1 MSEII
6 ILREAI
12 VGSESQVIESV
23 DGEKNLYLDGIMM
36 QANIRN
42 RNKRVYG
49 LDEIS
54 RAVESV
60 QEQISNSCLMG
71 ELDHPSSIVINLD
84 RVSHLITQLRM
95 VGENAY
101 GKAKI
106 LAKTPCG
113 AVAKALVESGVKI
126 GFSSRGT
133 GAVSSD
139 GNVSE
144 FGLVTVD
151 LVGIP
156 SAAGAVPKPI
166 YESLEEYGRG
176 EKILTLAETVRHDA
190 AAQKYFEKEILKF
203 LSENIFAKKK

>member
-1 MSEII
+1 MSEIL
-6 ILREAI
+6 ILRETI
-12 VGSESQVIESV
+12 IGSESQIIESV
-23 DGEKNLYLDGIMM
+23 DGEKNLFLDGIMM
-36 QANIRN
+36 QANAVN
-42 RNKRVYG
+42 RNKRKYPVS
-49 LDEIS
+49 EIS

-60 QEQISNSCLMG
+60 QEQITNSCLMG

-84 RVSHLITQLRM
+84 RVSHLITQLKM

-106 LAKTPCG
+106 LSKTPCG
-113 AVAKALVESGVKI
+113 AIAKALVESGVKI

-133 GAVSSD
+133 GVVSATGDVSD
-139 GNVSE
+139 
-144 FGLVTVD
+144 FGIVTVD

-156 SAAGAVPKPI
+156 SAPGAVPKPI

-176 EKILTLAETVRHDA
+176 DKILTLAETVRFDD

-203 LSENIFAKKK
+203 LSENIFQKKK